1 MIDVHQNLTVLS
13 RLVFARKVAC
23 EISKIATFDSRRHRT
38 ALSPRA
44 FSRLSPET

>member
-13 RLVFARKVAC
+13 RLVFAQKVAC